1 MARDFLL
8 SQILFVKVQPFWLGT
23 RRTRTALHGVL
34 DVDVRAL

>member
-8 SQILFVKVQPFWLGT
+8 SQILFVKVLGT